1 MTDHDWRLT
10 DDDPHL
16 PHTHDE
22 DPVSVTGDLEDAGG
36 HPLKDT
42 GALGPV
48 PPPIS
53 GEFAEAGEGATR
65 TLWGDAWYRLRRN
78 KLAILGLTWLIFVVL
93 VVATADL
100 WVPEYFATP
109 YEPAF
114 ATLEPPSMSHPF
126 GTDKLG
132 RDVFSR
138 VVYGGRISLV
148 IGIVAVSISLVIGLT
163 LGALSGY
170 YSGFPDTFIMRLAD
184 VFFAFP
190 YILFAIAL
198 MAVFRSSGSE
208 FGNSFWPVFIAIG
221 ILGWPSIARV
231 FRSSILSV
239 KENEYIDA
247 ARAMGAGDLRI
258 MARHILPNA
267 VAPIIVYGT
276 MSIGGAILSEAAL
289 SFLGMGVQPP
299 EPSWGLM
306 LSEAKSLM
314 FAAPWLTIWPGFAIL
329 TTVLSFVLMG
339 DGLRDA
345 LDVKMKD

>member
-1 MTDHDWRLT
+1 MADSHN
-10 DDDPHL
+10 PHL
-16 PHTHDE
+16 PHEHDE
-22 DPVSVTGDLEDAGG
+22 NPLTHGELEDVDGHPVKDSGSLNPVAPFAGG
-36 HPLKDT
+36 DIGELGT
-42 GALGPV
+42 GAP
-48 PPPIS
+48 
-53 GEFAEAGEGATR
+53 R
-65 TLWGDAWYRLRRN
+65 TLWGDAFRRLRRN
-78 KLAILGLTWLIFVVL
+78 KLAMIGLVWLMIVVIG
-93 VVATADL
+93 TFSADL
-100 WVPEYFATP
+100 WVPTYFADP
-109 YEPAF
+109 YTPAF
-114 ATLEPPSMSHPF
+114 DSLEPPSFPAHPF

-138 VVYGGRISLV
+138 VVYGGQISLTV
-148 IGIVAVSISLVIGLT
+148 GIVAVSISLFIGLIM
-163 LGALSGY
+163 GALSGY
-170 YSGFPDTFIMRLAD
+170 YSGLTDSLIMRTAD

-208 FGNSFWPVFIAIG
+208 FGKSFWPVFIAIG

-231 FRSSILSV
+231 FRSSILTV
-239 KENEYIDA
+239 RENEYIDA

-258 MARHILPNA
+258 MFRHIMPNA
-267 VAPIIVYGT
+267 IAPIIVYGT
-276 MSIGGAILSEAAL
+276 MSVGGAILSEAAL

-314 FAAPWLTIWPGFAIL
+314 FAAPWLTLWPGVAIL

-339 DGLRDA
+339 DGMRDA